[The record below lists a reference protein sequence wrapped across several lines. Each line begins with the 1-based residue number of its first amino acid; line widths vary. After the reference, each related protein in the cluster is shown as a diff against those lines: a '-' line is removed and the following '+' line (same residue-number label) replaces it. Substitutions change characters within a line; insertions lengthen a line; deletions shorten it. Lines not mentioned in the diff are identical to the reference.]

1 MQTPIIS
8 RHRGIAVV
16 RDDLFP
22 GGTKARYVGQAFE
35 AADVVVY
42 ATPCEGG
49 AQTALA
55 HVARPSEGKRAV
67 LVCAKRKVRHPR
79 TIAAERMG
87 AEIIEVDGIARLHVV
102 QARAREIATA
112 NGWYLAPFGLETPNA
127 VDAIRDAALST
138 GVTPDEVWSVASSG
152 VLARGLSAAW
162 PNARRH
168 VVRIGRKFNPV
179 DVDFAIYHEY
189 GDKIADTMT
198 CDDFPSDPHYD
209 AKAWSVCVE
218 KCSKS
223 GLVLFWNVAG
233 PAINE

>member
-1 MQTPIIS
+1 VQVPIVS
-8 RHRGIAVV
+8 THRGITVV

-22 GGTKARYVGQAFE
+22 GGTKARYVGQAFAE
-35 AADVVVY
+35 ADVVVY

-55 HVARPSEGKRAV
+55 HAARQLSGKRAV

-79 TIAAERMG
+79 TIAAEQMG

-112 NGWYLAPFGLETPNA
+112 NGWYLAPFGLETPHA
-127 VDAIRDAALST
+127 VAAIRAAALSI
-138 GVTPDEVWSVASSG
+138 GIVPDEVWSVASSG
-152 VLARGLSAAW
+152 VLARGLAAAW
-162 PNARRH
+162 PYAHRH
-168 VVRIGRKFNPV
+168 VVRIGREFSPL
-179 DVDFAIYHEY
+179 DVDFATAHEY
-189 GDKIADTMT
+189 GSNIRDTMT

-209 AKAWSVCVE
+209 AKAWSVCVN

-223 GLVLFWNVAG
+223 GLVVFWNVAG
-233 PAINE
+233 PA